1 MGGLKEY
8 TSVYTIKL
16 DISVNARSLEEAKL
30 INDARMTDLRNLLL
44 YSVADAVNV
53 LNENTE
59 RTGANK
65 KES

>member
-1 MGGLKEY
+1 LGGLKEY

-53 LNENTE
+53 LSENTE
-59 RTGANK
+59 RTGNK
-65 KES
+65 KEL

>member
-53 LNENTE
+53 LSENTE
-59 RTGANK
+59 RTGNK
-65 KES
+65 KEL